1 MLLQLLEIKNTF
13 TRWRTTLCVGALGQ
27 DMSRDYRDQGGGRT
41 NRGEMVEDHSVDL
54 DEDDR
59 EELKEIIVEFLS
71 KYEALYEKRIQ
82 KLIFY
87 SEIEAAIKT
96 GQRLTDATFMPYDY
110 GPYSTTITEA
120 LEELNDE
127 GRVSIRDNGQYATAL
142 DGGSLS
148 PKKKYLIERFHE
160 ETKRMSTDELV
171 ERAKDT
177 WLWKH
182 FEHAEEMDFATYI
195 DEVIM
200 SPELRHCLED
210 PDRDPVEDPDIER
223 LLS

>member
-1 MLLQLLEIKNTF
+1 
-13 TRWRTTLCVGALGQ
+13 
-27 DMSRDYRDQGGGRT
+27 MST
-41 NRGEMVEDHSVDL
+41 SESSTDHSIDL
-54 DEDDR
+54 DEDDW

-71 KYEALYEKRIQ
+71 KYEGLYEKRVQ

-87 SEIEAAIKT
+87 SEIKTAIKT

-110 GPYSTTITEA
+110 GPYSRTVTKA
-120 LEELNDE
+120 LEELNEE
-127 GRVSIRDNGQYATAL
+127 GRISIRDNGQYATAL

-177 WLWKH
+177 WLWKD
-182 FEHAEEMDFATYI
+182 FEYAEEMNFATYI

-210 PDRDPVEDPDIER
+210 PDRDPVDDPDIER

>member
-1 MLLQLLEIKNTF
+1 
-13 TRWRTTLCVGALGQ
+13 
-27 DMSRDYRDQGGGRT
+27 MSTPESSPGH
-41 NRGEMVEDHSVDL
+41 VVDL
-54 DEDDR
+54 DEDDWK
-59 EELKEIIVEFLS
+59 ELKEITIEFLS
-71 KYEALYEKRIQ
+71 KYDALYEKRVQ

-87 SEIEAAIKT
+87 CEIKTAIKT

-110 GPYSTTITEA
+110 GPYSREVTKA
-120 LEELNDE
+120 LEELDEE
-127 GRVSIRDNGQYATAL
+127 GRISIRDNGQYATAL

-148 PKKKYLIERFHE
+148 PKKTYLIERFHE

-171 ERAKDT
+171 ERAKET

-182 FEHAEEMDFATYI
+182 FEYAEGMDFATYI
-195 DEVIM
+195 DEIIM